1 MSVESL
7 KVYRIGGKDQA
18 PKAEK
23 SVKDFICC
31 IKMIETLDIKRLNSI
46 ISFSEN
52 NNVMTTQFSKQT
64 VEQNSTAKN
73 SWKSAFTAFADRRAA
88 IMLFLGFS
96 AGIPILLIFSS
107 LSLWLG
113 EAGIEKSAVTFF
125 SWAAL
130 GYSFKFVWAPLID
143 ELPVP
148 FLTNKLGRR
157 RAWLLIAQIL
167 IICAICIMAFS
178 DPSLGQG
185 YLYQMAV
192 GAVLLGFSAA
202 TQDIVIDAYRIEL
215 AETEMQ
221 TVLASTYN
229 AGYRIGMIVAGAG
242 ALFLAASLGTAKG
255 NYIYDAWK
263 YTYLVM
269 AAVMVVGIITTLL
282 IREPQVDRVDKNYK
296 KTDYYR
302 LVAVFVMAV
311 ASFVCC
317 YIYSDDLIQY
327 LQKTWS
333 IQDSALKFL
342 METVRFLGSGAAAIF
357 VATLLIRIGVV
368 NKKMAYETWV
378 NPIADFFK
386 RYGVKLALVLLL
398 LIGFYRISD
407 IIAGVIS
414 NVFYQDLNF
423 TKEQI
428 AAAVKVYGVF
438 FSLLGGFLGGLLA
451 QRMNIMKLMFVGAI
465 LASSTN
471 LIFIGLVKS
480 GAPIQAVTVHVGGQ
494 TFTSQPD
501 EVGYWKV
508 LIPNQV
514 LLNANKIQVDAGLLQ
529 QSEPKHFNLPYL
541 KDNGTA
547 QIQLLPITSDNQISV
562 SEATQNVVVKGQ
574 VFGVKASDLNEDK
587 PIKLKLDEKEYSAKL
602 DKDGLFNG
610 TIDGKDL
617 NASKSKNVIAVLN
630 FKQDHV
636 AVGTQLSYQLTDVK
650 SDIDVD
656 LQPISALKAD
666 SSEPVEIKGKIIEK
680 YSTGW
685 LYLAIILDNLASGLA
700 GAAFIAFLSS
710 LTSVSFTA
718 VQYAIFSSLMTL
730 TPKILG
736 GYSGTIVTNIGYPK
750 FFLMTTLISIPI
762 LILVAWVGKLLK
774 DHELRKQNE
783 LDNSDVIIK

>member
-1 MSVESL
+1 
-7 KVYRIGGKDQA
+7 
-18 PKAEK
+18 
-23 SVKDFICC
+23 
-31 IKMIETLDIKRLNSI
+31 
-46 ISFSEN
+46 
-52 NNVMTTQFSKQT
+52 MTTQLSQQSS
-64 VEQNSTAKN
+64 EQNLTAKN
-73 SWKSAFTAFADRRAA
+73 GWKSAFAAFLDRRAA

-148 FLTNKLGRR
+148 VLTKKLGRR
-157 RAWLLIAQIL
+157 RAWLLIAQLL

-178 DPSLGQG
+178 DPALGQS
-185 YLYQMAV
+185 YIYQMAV

-229 AGYRIGMIVAGAG
+229 AGYRLGMIVAGAG

-255 NYIYDAWK
+255 NYIYEAWK
-263 YTYLVM
+263 YTYLTM
-269 AAVMVVGIITTLL
+269 AVVMVVGVVTTLL
-282 IREPQVDRVDKNYK
+282 IREPQVNRVDKHYK
-296 KTDYYR
+296 NIDYYR
-302 LVAVFVMAV
+302 LVLVFVLAV
-311 ASFVCC
+311 ASFVCF

-327 LQKTWS
+327 LQS
-333 IQDSALKFL
+333 IWKIEDSFLKFL
-342 METVRFLGSGAAAIF
+342 MEAVRFLGSGAGAVF
-357 VATLLIRIGVV
+357 VASVLIRLGVV
-368 NKKMAYETWV
+368 NQQMAYETWV

-386 RYGVKLALVLLL
+386 RYGLKLALVLLL

-428 AAAVKVYGVF
+428 AEAVKIYGVI

-451 QRMNIMKLMFVGAI
+451 QRMNIMKLMFVGAV

-480 GAPIQAVTVHVGGQ
+480 GAPMQAVQIHVADK
-494 TFTSQPD
+494 TFQATPD

-508 LIPNQV
+508 TIPSQDLV
-514 LLNANKIQVDAGLLQ
+514 QTKTLRIDAALADQTVAQ
-529 QSEPKHFNLPYL
+529 QYTVPYL
-541 KDNGTA
+541 IDNGTA
-547 QIQLLPITSDNQISV
+547 QIKLFPVTSDNSLTAAESKQSIV
-562 SEATQNVVVKGQ
+562 IKGQ
-574 VFGVKASDLNEDK
+574 TVGLKLTDLQEDK
-587 PIKLKLDEKEYSAKL
+587 PITLKLDAKTYPAKL
-602 DKDGLFNG
+602 DKDGLFSG

-617 NASKSKNVIAVLN
+617 QASASKTIIAVVNYKNPKTSLYTD
-630 FKQDHV
+630 QR
-636 AVGTQLSYQLTDVK
+636 YQLTEK
-650 SDIDVD
+650 KADIDVD
-656 LQPISALKAD
+656 IQPVPVVKAD
-666 SSEPVEIKGKIIEK
+666 TNTSVEIKGKVIEQ
-680 YSTGW
+680 YSSGW
-685 LYLAIILDNLASGLA
+685 LYFAIVVDNLASGLA

-750 FFLMTTLISIPI
+750 FFLMTTLIGIPI
-762 LILVAWVGKLLK
+762 LLLVFWVAKLLRE
-774 DHELRKQNE
+774 HQLRETQ
-783 LDNSDVIIK
+783 D

>member
-1 MSVESL
+1 
-7 KVYRIGGKDQA
+7 
-18 PKAEK
+18 
-23 SVKDFICC
+23 
-31 IKMIETLDIKRLNSI
+31 
-46 ISFSEN
+46 
-52 NNVMTTQFSKQT
+52 MTTQLSQQSS
-64 VEQNSTAKN
+64 EQNSTAKN
-73 SWKSAFTAFADRRAA
+73 GWKSAFAAFLDRRAA

-148 FLTNKLGRR
+148 VLTKKLGRR
-157 RAWLLIAQIL
+157 RAWLLIAQLL

-178 DPSLGQG
+178 DPALGQS
-185 YLYQMAV
+185 YIYQMAV

-229 AGYRIGMIVAGAG
+229 AGYRLGMIVAGAG

-255 NYIYDAWK
+255 NYIYEAWK
-263 YTYLVM
+263 YTYLTM
-269 AAVMVVGIITTLL
+269 AVVMVVGVVTTLL
-282 IREPQVDRVDKNYK
+282 IREPQVNRVDKHYK
-296 KTDYYR
+296 NIDYYR
-302 LVAVFVMAV
+302 LVLVFVLAV
-311 ASFVCC
+311 ASFVCF

-327 LQKTWS
+327 LQS
-333 IQDSALKFL
+333 IWKIEDSFLKFL
-342 METVRFLGSGAAAIF
+342 MEAVRFLGSGAGAVF
-357 VATLLIRIGVV
+357 VASVLIRLGVV
-368 NKKMAYETWV
+368 NQQMAYETWV

-386 RYGVKLALVLLL
+386 RYGLKLALVLLL

-428 AAAVKVYGVF
+428 AEAVKIYGVI

-451 QRMNIMKLMFVGAI
+451 QRMNIMKLMFVGAV

-480 GAPIQAVTVHVGGQ
+480 GAPMQAVQIHVADK
-494 TFTSQPD
+494 TFQATPD

-508 LIPNQV
+508 TIPSQDLV
-514 LLNANKIQVDAGLLQ
+514 QTKTLRIDAALADQTVAQ
-529 QSEPKHFNLPYL
+529 QYTVPYL
-541 KDNGTA
+541 IDNGTA
-547 QIQLLPITSDNQISV
+547 QIKLFPVTSDNSLTAAESKQSIV
-562 SEATQNVVVKGQ
+562 IKGQ
-574 VFGVKASDLNEDK
+574 TVGLKLTDLQEDK
-587 PIKLKLDEKEYSAKL
+587 PITLKLDAKTYPAKL
-602 DKDGLFNG
+602 DKDGLFSG

-617 NASKSKNVIAVLN
+617 QASASKTIIAVVNYKNPKTSLYTD
-630 FKQDHV
+630 QR
-636 AVGTQLSYQLTDVK
+636 YQLTEK
-650 SDIDVD
+650 KADIDVD
-656 LQPISALKAD
+656 IQPVPVVKAD
-666 SSEPVEIKGKIIEK
+666 TNTSVEIKGKVIEQ
-680 YSTGW
+680 YSSGW
-685 LYLAIILDNLASGLA
+685 LYFAIVVDNLASGLA

-750 FFLMTTLISIPI
+750 FFLMTTLIGIPI
-762 LILVAWVGKLLK
+762 LLLVLWVAKLLRE
-774 DHELRKQNE
+774 HQLRETQ
-783 LDNSDVIIK
+783 D

>member
-1 MSVESL
+1 
-7 KVYRIGGKDQA
+7 
-18 PKAEK
+18 
-23 SVKDFICC
+23 
-31 IKMIETLDIKRLNSI
+31 
-46 ISFSEN
+46 
-52 NNVMTTQFSKQT
+52 MTTQLSQQSS
-64 VEQNSTAKN
+64 EQNSTAKN
-73 SWKSAFTAFADRRAA
+73 GWKSAFAAFLDRRAA

-148 FLTNKLGRR
+148 VLTKKLGRR
-157 RAWLLIAQIL
+157 RAWLLIAQLL

-178 DPSLGQG
+178 DPALGQS
-185 YLYQMAV
+185 YIYQMAV

-229 AGYRIGMIVAGAG
+229 AGYRLGMIVAGAG

-255 NYIYDAWK
+255 NYIYEAWK
-263 YTYLVM
+263 YTYLTM
-269 AAVMVVGIITTLL
+269 AVVMVLGVVTTLL
-282 IREPQVDRVDKNYK
+282 IREPQVNRVDKHYK
-296 KTDYYR
+296 NIDYYR
-302 LVAVFVMAV
+302 LVLVFVLAV
-311 ASFVCC
+311 ASFVCF

-327 LQKTWS
+327 LQS
-333 IQDSALKFL
+333 IWKIEDSFLKFL
-342 METVRFLGSGAAAIF
+342 MEAVRFLGSGAGAVF
-357 VATLLIRIGVV
+357 VASVLIRLGVV
-368 NKKMAYETWV
+368 NQQMAYETWV

-386 RYGVKLALVLLL
+386 RYGLKLALVLLL

-428 AAAVKVYGVF
+428 AEAVKIYGVI

-451 QRMNIMKLMFVGAI
+451 QRMNIMKLMFVGAV

-480 GAPIQAVTVHVGGQ
+480 GAPMQAVQIHVADK
-494 TFTSQPD
+494 TFQATPD

-508 LIPNQV
+508 TIPSQDLV
-514 LLNANKIQVDAGLLQ
+514 QTKTLRIDAALADQTVAQ
-529 QSEPKHFNLPYL
+529 QYTVPYL
-541 KDNGTA
+541 IDNGTA
-547 QIQLLPITSDNQISV
+547 QIKLFPVTSDNNLTAAESKQSIV
-562 SEATQNVVVKGQ
+562 IKGQ
-574 VFGVKASDLNEDK
+574 TVGLKLTDLQEDK
-587 PIKLKLDEKEYSAKL
+587 PITLKLDAKTYPAKL
-602 DKDGLFNG
+602 DKDGLFSG

-617 NASKSKNVIAVLN
+617 QASASKTIIAVVNYKNPKTSLYTD
-630 FKQDHV
+630 QR
-636 AVGTQLSYQLTDVK
+636 YQLTEK
-650 SDIDVD
+650 KADIDVD
-656 LQPISALKAD
+656 IQPVPVVKAD
-666 SSEPVEIKGKIIEK
+666 TNTSVEIKGKVIEQ
-680 YSTGW
+680 YSSGW
-685 LYLAIILDNLASGLA
+685 LYFAIVVDNLASGLA

-750 FFLMTTLISIPI
+750 FFLMTTLIGIPI
-762 LILVAWVGKLLK
+762 LLLVLWVAKLLRE
-774 DHELRKQNE
+774 HQLRETQ
-783 LDNSDVIIK
+783 D

>member
-1 MSVESL
+1 
-7 KVYRIGGKDQA
+7 
-18 PKAEK
+18 
-23 SVKDFICC
+23 
-31 IKMIETLDIKRLNSI
+31 
-46 ISFSEN
+46 
-52 NNVMTTQFSKQT
+52 MTTQLSQQSA
-64 VEQNSTAKN
+64 EQNSTAKN
-73 SWKSAFTAFADRRAA
+73 GWKSAFAAFIDRRAA

-148 FLTNKLGRR
+148 ILTKKLGRR
-157 RAWLLIAQIL
+157 RAWLLIAQVL

-178 DPSLGQG
+178 DPALGQS
-185 YLYQMAV
+185 YIYQMAV

-229 AGYRIGMIVAGAG
+229 AGYRLGMILAGAG

-255 NYIYDAWK
+255 NYIYEAWK
-263 YTYLVM
+263 YTYLTMALVM
-269 AAVMVVGIITTLL
+269 LVGIITTLV
-282 IREPQVDRVDKNYK
+282 IREPLVNRVDKHYK
-296 KTDYYR
+296 NIDYYR
-302 LVAVFVMAV
+302 LVLVFILAV
-311 ASFVCC
+311 ASFVCL
-317 YIYSDDLIQY
+317 YIYSDEMVQY
-327 LQKTWS
+327 LQATW
-333 IQDSALKFL
+333 QVEDNLLKFL
-342 METVRFLGSGAAAIF
+342 MEAVRFFGSGLGAIL
-357 VATLLIRIGVV
+357 VATSLIRFGVV

-428 AAAVKVYGVF
+428 AEAVKIYGVI

-451 QRMNIMKLMFVGAI
+451 QRMNIMKLMFVGAV

-480 GAPIQAVTVHVGGQ
+480 GAPMQAVSVQIGDKKFQ
-494 TFTSQPD
+494 AQPD

-508 LIPNQV
+508 SVPGQDLVEENTIHIKAALVDQAV
-514 LLNANKIQVDAGLLQ
+514 ANEYTV
-529 QSEPKHFNLPYL
+529 PYL
-541 KDNGTA
+541 KENA
-547 QIQLLPITSDNQISV
+547 KPQIQLLPITSDNQL
-562 SEATQNVVVKGQ
+562 SETEAKQSIVVKGQ
-574 VFGVKASDLNEDK
+574 IAGIPVSELNLDQ
-587 PIKLKLDEKEYSAKL
+587 PITLKLDGKSYPAKL
-602 DKDGLFNG
+602 DKDGLFSG
-610 TIDGKDL
+610 AIDGKAL
-617 NASKSKNVIAVLN
+617 YASGSKNVIAVVNYQHAQAALS
-630 FKQDHV
+630 
-636 AVGTQLSYQLTDVK
+636 TQQSYQLTTIK

-656 LQPISALKAD
+656 VQPIPVIKAD
-666 SSEPVEIKGKIIEK
+666 SSAAVEIKGKVIEK
-680 YSTGW
+680 YSSGW
-685 LYLAIILDNLASGLA
+685 LYFAIVVDNLASGLA

-736 GYSGTIVTNIGYPK
+736 GYSGTIVTHIGYPK
-750 FFLMTTLISIPI
+750 FFLMTTLIGIPI
-762 LILVAWVGKLLK
+762 LLLVLWVGKLLREHQAQK
-774 DHELRKQNE
+774 VDQSIE
-783 LDNSDVIIK
+783 